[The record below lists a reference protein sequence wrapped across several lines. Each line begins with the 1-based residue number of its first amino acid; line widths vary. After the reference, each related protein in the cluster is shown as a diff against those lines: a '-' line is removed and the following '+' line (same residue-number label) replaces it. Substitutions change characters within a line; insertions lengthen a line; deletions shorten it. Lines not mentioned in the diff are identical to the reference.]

1 MKITADIRALAQEQA
16 GGRCECL
23 GANCR
28 NHRGGA
34 RCKRGLRGDQWKVYW
49 RTEKGGTAR
58 ENIDAWCLDC
68 FQNNFAVPTSSVT
81 LLFPD
86 IVDYAVLTDADRR
99 KAITLM
105 AVFHEAAGRVA
116 KEHTGRLA
124 KTGADGVCL
133 EFAKSISA
141 LQAARALK
149 GRFHEDA
156 RRLSLPTPELCSGI
170 HCGEVTRS
178 RDGELFG
185 DAVGIASQVKG
196 VAEAGQIV
204 LTGSVV
210 DQLDDKMDL
219 EDLGEHRIAD
229 VSEPLRCWAVRY

>member
-1 MKITADIRALAQEQA
+1 MKITPELRAHAQEQA
-16 GGRCECL
+16 GNRCECL

-28 NHRGGA
+28 HHRGGA

-58 ENIDAWCLDC
+58 DNIDAWCLDC
-68 FQNNFAVPTSSVT
+68 FQNNFAVPTSAVT
-81 LLFPD
+81 LLFPE

-105 AVFHEAAGRVA
+105 AVFHEAADRVA
-116 KEHTGRLA
+116 KEHAGRLS
-124 KTGADGVCL
+124 KTETDEVFL
-133 EFAKSISA
+133 EFEKSLYA
-141 LQAARALK
+141 LRAARALK
-149 GRFHEDA
+149 ERFHEDA

-185 DAVGIASQVKG
+185 DAVGIASGVKG
-196 VAEAGQIV
+196 VARAGQIV

-210 DQLDDKMDL
+210 AQLDDGMDL
-219 EDLGEHRIAD
+219 EDLGEQSIAD
-229 VSEPLRCWAVRY
+229 VPEPLRCWAVRY